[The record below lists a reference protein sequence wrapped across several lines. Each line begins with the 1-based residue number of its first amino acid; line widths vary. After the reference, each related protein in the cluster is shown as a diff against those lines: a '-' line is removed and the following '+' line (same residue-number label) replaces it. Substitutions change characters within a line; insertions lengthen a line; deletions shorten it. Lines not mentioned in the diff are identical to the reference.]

1 MDFTDTTKI
10 VLNRIK
16 KLDPENATKIIGY
29 LLLQGAGDQQMT
41 QLAMSPEIFIQD
53 IIYKAKADLHRLQ
66 QLAHNSAS
74 TPISPSVN
82 SPLIPK
88 VSSQAAPFS
97 SMVFPSPANFG
108 VSSPYWEPQ
117 LSANHNS
124 DVIPLNYSDSI
135 HELQSQTQFLSL
147 EDQFEHAN
155 GGNTGFPNDYY
166 YLDAALSSQGGR
178 MDPRYQSIAE
188 VPVKTCHYFNKGY
201 CKHGSNCRY
210 FHGQMSEGFHQMVG
224 HNSFD
229 ANEDQVFSPGSFEK
243 LEMEIIKLLKSRRG
257 NKYQERIEHPMYH
270 SSHYIDMDT
279 ELHSVPRG
287 CETSRLL
294 RKQFI
299 EDHEAFEL
307 QRRRLAELSFMQK
320 PLANQSF
327 FGYMDGS
334 EVSEEHLNFPSPKHF
349 SELLDV
355 LNSNDR
361 IRHINTNY
369 SDPDSEG
376 LNLPDSPFASP
387 VVSSISAVI

>member
-257 NKYQERIEHPMYH
+257 NPVSIASLPMLYYEKYGKVLQAEGYLTESQRHGKAGYSLTKLLARLKNSIRL
-270 SSHYIDMDT
+270 IDRCT
-279 ELHSVPRG
+279 R
-287 CETSRLL
+287 
-294 RKQFI
+294 
-299 EDHEAFEL
+299 
-307 QRRRLAELSFMQK
+307 
-320 PLANQSF
+320 
-327 FGYMDGS
+327 
-334 EVSEEHLNFPSPKHF
+334 
-349 SELLDV
+349 
-355 LNSNDR
+355 
-361 IRHINTNY
+361 
-369 SDPDSEG
+369 
-376 LNLPDSPFASP
+376 
-387 VVSSISAVI
+387 